1 MHTKVRLYL
10 AEIGRRGGTRSRR
23 TLTTEQA
30 RAMVA
35 RREGRRCLQ
44 AFERTAEQIG
54 LSDAPGFEL
63 VHIGIRDL
71 AHGHLSTE
79 ALLVS
84 IATPRLVLLGI
95 RIPSALRHPEE
106 QLFDRLITE
115 HGHGAHARY
124 NALIRRLVSFTR
136 AVPLARRSRARAG

>member
-1 MHTKVRLYL
+1 MDTNVRQYL
-10 AEIGRRGGTRSRR
+10 AAIGRRGGTRSRR

-35 RREGRRCLQ
+35 RREGRKCVR

-54 LSDAPGFEL
+54 LSDAPGFEI
-63 VHIGIRDL
+63 VHGGIRDL

-84 IATPRLVLLGI
+84 IAAPRLELLGI
-95 RIPSALRHPEE
+95 RVPSPLRQPEE
-106 QLFDRLITE
+106 QRFDRLITE
-115 HGHGAHARY
+115 HGDGAHARY
-124 NALIRRLVSFTR
+124 NAMIRRLVSFTR
-136 AVPLARRSRARAG
+136 AVPLARRSHARAG